1 MPEIRLYGP
10 IGKGF
15 DPFSG
20 VQALGAT
27 WLAKELAKAK
37 GSNLELLINSDGG
50 DVFEAKTMMEELSRY
65 SGKITAN
72 VVGIAASAATFL
84 PMAADSVLMAPGA
97 QFMIHDPWTF
107 AIGNAAEMRKTA
119 DMLENVRENT
129 IMPAYRERATI
140 PEAELRQM
148 LVDETWLD
156 SGRTVELGF
165 ADGLSREPAEPVE
178 ALIHTDVFSSVP
190 ASLVRA
196 SNFTAS
202 CIAQRT
208 GTRLLGERKQMD
220 VGLAKTRKAHS
231 ERLEAIEARRADLT
245 RRRISP

>member
-1 MPEIRLYGP
+1 MAEIRLYGP

-15 DPFSG
+15 DTFSG
-20 VQALGAT
+20 VQALSAS

-37 GSNLELLINSDGG
+37 GDVELLINSDGG
-50 DVFEAKTMMEELSRY
+50 DVFEAKAMMEEINRHQARV
-65 SGKITAN
+65 TAI

-84 PMAADSVLMAPGA
+84 PMAADSVLIAPGA

-107 AIGNAAEMRKTA
+107 SVGNAAEMRRTA
-119 DMLENVRENT
+119 DLLENVRENT
-129 IMPAYRERATI
+129 IMPAYLERARI
-140 PEAELRQM
+140 DEAELRQM
-148 LVDETWLD
+148 LADETWL
-156 SGRTVELGF
+156 SSERTVELGF

-178 ALIHTDVFSSVP
+178 ALLRTEMYSKVPETLCTAAKFSV
-190 ASLVRA
+190 
-196 SNFTAS
+196 S

-208 GTRLLGERKQMD
+208 GTRLRGERAQIG

-231 ERLEAIEARRADLT
+231 ERLEAIEAKRADLT